1 MSKFLEFISNTWYAV
16 GFYCILAYVY
26 YVVLVFFEV
35 LEDFDEE
42 DTSTETI
49 IAFFMFITLPVAVV
63 GLLFYLLQK
72 LALLIK
78 KDIKHKH

>member
-1 MSKFLEFISNTWYAV
+1 
-16 GFYCILAYVY
+16 
-26 YVVLVFFEV
+26 
-35 LEDFDEE
+35 
-42 DTSTETI
+42 
-49 IAFFMFITLPVAVV
+49 MFITLPVAVV

>member
-1 MSKFLEFISNTWYAV
+1 MSKFLEFISNPWYAV